1 MKINENE
8 IEIFTIDLLK
18 NAGYQYLFGPDI
30 APDGERPERQLY
42 ADVVLKNRL
51 QKAINSINPGIPY
64 EAREQAM
71 REVLN
76 ISSPDLINNNEIFH
90 KYFTD
95 GVEVEYQKEG
105 ITRGDKV
112 KLVDFDEPDFNDF
125 LVVNQF
131 TIIEDNINKRPDIIL
146 FVNGMPLVVME
157 LKNPADENATLRSA
171 YQQLQTYKS
180 TIPSL
185 FTYNGLLVIS
195 DGSDAQAGALSA
207 GYQRFSAWKTRDGKV
222 EASTLTNQLEILIE
236 GLLNKNTLL
245 DLVRYFTV
253 FEHTKDENK
262 KITKVHK
269 IKKIAAYHQYYAVN
283 KAIESTIRAS
293 GYDLK
298 NETHENPE
306 KYGYP
311 STEKQTSGDRKGG
324 VVWHTQGSGKSLSM
338 VFFTGKLVLMLENP
352 TIVVLTDR
360 NDLDGQLFDTFAS
373 SRQLL
378 RQEPKQ
384 AENREHLKELLKVA
398 HGGIVF
404 STIQKFSPDNH
415 EAIYPTLSDRENI
428 VVIADEAHRSQYGFK
443 AKEVDILDE
452 KGNVTGKR
460 TVYGFAKYI
469 RDALPNAT
477 FVGFT
482 GTPVE
487 LKDKNTPAVFG
498 NYVDIYDIA
507 QAVEDGATV
516 KIFYDSRIA
525 KVDISEEGKQ
535 LIEELDEDLKYEDM
549 EITQQA
555 KVKWTKLEAIVG
567 SNPRVK
573 AIAKDIV
580 THFEK
585 RQEVFM
591 GKALVVAMSRA
602 NAIKLYNQI
611 IKLRPDWHHDD
622 LHKGAIK
629 IVMTTSS
636 SDGEEFE
643 KHRTTKTQRKILAK
657 RLKDLDDPLK
667 MVIVVDMWLT
677 GFDVPCLHTM
687 YIDKPMRGHN
697 LMQAIARV
705 NRVFRDKPG
714 GLIVDYLG
722 ILSDLKKA
730 LSFYLDSGGK
740 GEPTNKLD
748 DAINLMLQKLEII
761 DYMFSDFDYS
771 EYFEAKMSRKLDM
784 ILEAVEYILMMDNGK
799 DRFLKEV
806 TALSK
811 AFSLSVPADEAMAVK
826 EKVSF
831 FQAVKA
837 RINKLTPTTTG
848 KSNEEIETAIKQVI
862 DKAIVSDKVVDIYEE
877 AGVDKPDI
885 SILSEEFINELKGYK
900 HKNVAIE
907 LLKKLLN
914 DEIQTRRKV
923 NLVQSKKLQE
933 MLENTIRKYRN
944 KLLTSA
950 EVIEEL
956 LNIAKETSAADKR
969 GEDLGLTNHE
979 LAFYDAL
986 AQNQSAQDV
995 LGKDTLRE
1003 MAIVLV
1009 DRVRKNATIDW
1020 NIKENVRAKMRVTVK
1035 RLLREYGYPPDLQK
1049 LATETVLQQAKL
1061 FTEFEVGE
1069 NT

>member
-1 MKINENE
+1 
-8 IEIFTIDLLK
+8 
-18 NAGYQYLFGPDI
+18 
-30 APDGERPERQLY
+30 
-42 ADVVLKNRL
+42 
-51 QKAINSINPGIPY
+51 
-64 EAREQAM
+64 
-71 REVLN
+71 
-76 ISSPDLINNNEIFH
+76 
-90 KYFTD
+90 
-95 GVEVEYQKEG
+95 
-105 ITRGDKV
+105 
-112 KLVDFDEPDFNDF
+112 VDFDEPGLNDF

-146 FVNGMPLVVME
+146 FVNGLPIVVIE

-195 DGSDAQAGALSA
+195 DGSDAQAGSLSA

-222 EASTLTNQLEILIE
+222 EASNLTNQLEILIE
-236 GLLNKNTLL
+236 GMLNKATLL
-245 DLVRYFTV
+245 DLIRYFTV
-253 FEHTKDENK
+253 FEHTKVENST
-262 KITKVHK
+262 ITKIQKV
-269 IKKIAAYHQYYAVN
+269 KKIAAYHQYYAVN

-293 GYDLK
+293 GYDQK
-298 NETHENPE
+298 NEIRENPV
-306 KYGYP
+306 KYGLP
-311 STEKQTSGDRKGG
+311 STQDQESGDRKGG
-324 VVWHTQGSGKSLSM
+324 VIWHTQGSGKSLSM

-352 TIVVLTDR
+352 TIVLLTDR
-360 NDLDGQLFDTFAS
+360 NDLDGQLFETFAA

-404 STIQKFSPDNH
+404 STIQKFSPENN
-415 EAIYPTLSDRENI
+415 EAIYPMLSDRENI
-428 VVIADEAHRSQYGFK
+428 IVIVDEAHRSQYGFK

-452 KGNVTGKR
+452 KGNITGKR

-567 SNPRVK
+567 SKPRVK

-585 RQEVFM
+585 RQEVFF

-602 NAIKLYNQI
+602 NALKLYNQI
-611 IKLRPDWHHDD
+611 VKIRPEWHDKN

-636 SDGEEFE
+636 SDGAEYE
-643 KHRTTKTQRKILAK
+643 KHRTTKTQRKILAR

-761 DYMFSDFDYS
+761 DYLFKDFDYS
-771 EYFEAKMSRKLDM
+771 EYFKADMSRKLDM

-799 DRFLKEV
+799 ERFLKEV

-811 AFSLSVPADEAMAVK
+811 AFALSVPADEAMAVK

-837 RINKLTPTTTG
+837 RINKLAPATG
-848 KSNEEIETAIKQVI
+848 GKTNEEIETAIKQVI
-862 DKAIVSDKVVDIYEE
+862 DKAIVTDKVVDIYEE

-885 SILSEEFINELKGYK
+885 SILSEEFINELRGYK

-914 DEIQTRRKV
+914 DEIQIRRRT

-956 LNIAKETSAADKR
+956 LNIAKETTKADKR
-969 GEDLGLTNHE
+969 GEDLGLTEHE

-986 AQNQSAQDV
+986 SQNQSAQDV

-1049 LATETVLQQAKL
+1049 LATETVLKQAKL
-1061 FTEFEVGE
+1061 FTEFEVNE